1 MENKPTSDFID
12 SDRPAE
18 EYEKSYIVG
27 SGSEPGGRLIYEID
41 QSRVGSDGLTP
52 EQKDIIEADRAS
64 AANSF

>member
-27 SGSEPGGRLIYEID
+27 SGYEPGGRLIYEID

-52 EQKDIIEADRAS
+52 E
-64 AANSF
+64 